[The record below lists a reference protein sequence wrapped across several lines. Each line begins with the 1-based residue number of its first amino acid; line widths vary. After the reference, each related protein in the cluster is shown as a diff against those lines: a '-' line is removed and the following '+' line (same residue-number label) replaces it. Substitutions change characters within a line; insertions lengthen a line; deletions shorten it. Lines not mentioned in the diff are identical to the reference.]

1 MNLRGGVIKIYENFS
16 GWRGERERKAA
27 AVRASTAAL
36 TTSAPG
42 TLDLH
47 QQSPPVDLSRRHFDL
62 DLLGSGFIRTCFW
75 VLKSGLAP
83 PGFWYCMFCDL
94 VAFRIYPGNYNN

>member
-1 MNLRGGVIKIYENFS
+1 MARGAGKEGGGSESVDCGADDFGTGYF
-16 GWRGERERKAA
+16 GL
-27 AVRASTAAL
+27 VSTK
-36 TTSAPG
+36 
-42 TLDLH
+42 
-47 QQSPPVDLSRRHFDL
+47 PPAVDLSRRHFDL